1 MKVLVP
7 VKRVV
12 DYNVKVRVKS
22 DGSGVEL
29 ANVKMSMNPFDE
41 IAVEEAMRLKEAGHA
56 TEVIAVSCG
65 VTQCQETL
73 RTAMAIGADRAILVE
88 TAADLDLQP
97 LAVAKLLK
105 ALVDKE
111 APQLVIL
118 GKQAIDDD
126 CNQTGQMLAALL
138 DWPQATFASKV
149 VIEGDQVKVTREVD
163 GGLETVSLSLP
174 AIITTDLRLNE
185 PRYVTLP
192 NIMKAKKKTL
202 DVVKP
207 ADLNVDVAPR
217 LKTLKVVEPAKRSA
231 GIIVPDVA
239 TLVAKL
245 KSEAKVIQ

>member
-1 MKVLVP
+1 MKVLVS

-12 DYNVKVRVKS
+12 DFNVKVRVKS
-22 DGSGVEL
+22 DGTGVDI

-41 IAVEEAMRLKEAGHA
+41 IAIEEAVRLKEKGVV

-88 TAADLDLQP
+88 TAVELQP

-105 ALVDKE
+105 ALVEKE
-111 APQLVIL
+111 QPGLIIL

-126 CNQTGQMLAALL
+126 CNQTGQMLAAMADL
-138 DWPQATFASKV
+138 PQGTFASKV
-149 VIEGDQVKVTREVD
+149 EVVDGKVNVTREVD
-163 GGLETVSLSLP
+163 GGSETVSLTMP
-174 AIITTDLRLNE
+174 AVVTTDLRLNE

-192 NIMKAKKKTL
+192 NIMKAKKKQL
-202 DVVKP
+202 DIVTP
-207 ADLNVDVAPR
+207 ESLGVDVTPR
-217 LKTLKVVEPAKRSA
+217 IKTLKVVEPPKRSA
-231 GIIVPDVA
+231 GIKVPDVA

-245 KSEAKVIQ
+245 KTEAKVL

>member
-1 MKVLVP
+1 MKVLVA

-22 DGSGVEL
+22 DNTGVDI

-41 IAVEEAMRLKEAGHA
+41 IAIEEAVRLKEKGVV

-88 TAADLDLQP
+88 TAAELQP

-105 ALVDKE
+105 ALMDKE
-111 APQLVIL
+111 QPGMVSL

-126 CNQTGQMLAALL
+126 CNQTGQMLAALADL
-138 DWPQATFASKV
+138 PQATFASKV
-149 VIEGDQVKVTREVD
+149 EVADGKVSVTREVD
-163 GGLETVSLSLP
+163 GGLEVLSLSLP

-192 NIMKAKKKTL
+192 NIMKAKKKQM
-202 DVVKP
+202 DIFKP
-207 ADLNVDVAPR
+207 EDLGVDVSPR
-217 LKTLKVVEPAKRSA
+217 IKTLKVVEPPKRSA
-231 GIIVPDVA
+231 GIKVADVA
-239 TLVAKL
+239 ALVDKL
-245 KSEAKVIQ
+245 KNEAKVI

>member
-1 MKVLVP
+1 MKILVP

-22 DGSGVEL
+22 DGSGVDI

-41 IAVEEAMRLKEAGHA
+41 IAVEEAVRLKEKGFA

-73 RTAMAIGADRAILVE
+73 RTAMAIGADRGILVE
-88 TAADLDLQP
+88 TPADMDLQP

-111 APQLVIL
+111 QPGLIIL

-126 CNQTGQMLAALL
+126 CNQTGQMLAALADL
-138 DWPQATFASKV
+138 PQATFASKV
-149 VIEGDQVKVTREVD
+149 EIVDGKAQVTREID
-163 GGLETVSLSLP
+163 GGLEVLSISLP
-174 AIITTDLRLNE
+174 AVITTDLRLNE

-192 NIMKAKKKTL
+192 NIMKAKKKQL
-202 DVVKP
+202 DHFKP
-207 ADLNVDVAPR
+207 EDLGVDVAPR
-217 LKTLKVVEPAKRSA
+217 IKTLKVTEPAKRSA
-231 GIIVPDVA
+231 GIKVPDVA
-239 TLVAKL
+239 TLVDKL
-245 KSEAKVIQ
+245 KNVAKVI

>member
-22 DGSGVEL
+22 DNTGVDI

-41 IAVEEAMRLKEAGHA
+41 IAVEEAVRLREKGVV

-88 TAADLDLQP
+88 TAEELQP

-111 APQLVIL
+111 QPGLIIL

-126 CNQTGQMLAALL
+126 CNQTGQMLAALCDL
-138 DWPQATFASKV
+138 PQATFASKV
-149 VIEGDQVKVTREVD
+149 EIVDGKAHVTREVD
-163 GGLETVSLSLP
+163 GGSETLSISMP
-174 AIITTDLRLNE
+174 AVITTDLRLNE

-192 NIMKAKKKTL
+192 NIMKAKKKQM
-202 DVVKP
+202 DIFKP
-207 ADLNVDVAPR
+207 EDLGVNVAPR
-217 LKTLKVVEPAKRSA
+217 IKTLKVNEPPKRGA
-231 GIIVPDVA
+231 GVKVPDVA
-239 TLVAKL
+239 ALVDKL
-245 KSEAKVIQ
+245 KNEAKVI

>member
-1 MKVLVP
+1 MKALVA

-22 DGSGVEL
+22 DNTGVDT

-41 IAVEEAMRLKEAGHA
+41 IAIEEAVRLKEKGIV
-56 TEVIAVSCG
+56 TEIIAVSCG

-88 TAADLDLQP
+88 TSEELQP

-111 APQLVIL
+111 QPGLIIL

-126 CNQTGQMLAALL
+126 CNQTGQMLAALG
-138 DWPQATFASKV
+138 DMPQATFASKV
-149 VIEGDQVKVTREVD
+149 EVADGKASVTREVD
-163 GGLETVSLSLP
+163 GGLETLSITLP
-174 AIITTDLRLNE
+174 AVITVDLRLNE

-192 NIMKAKKKTL
+192 NIMKAKKKQL
-202 DVVKP
+202 DIFKP
-207 ADLNVDVAPR
+207 EDLGVDVSPR
-217 LKTLKVVEPAKRSA
+217 IKTLKVSEPPKRSA
-231 GIIVPDVA
+231 GIKVADVA
-239 TLVAKL
+239 TLVDKL
-245 KSEAKVIQ
+245 KNEAKVIA

>member
-1 MKVLVP
+1 MKVLVA

-22 DGSGVEL
+22 DGSGVDT

-41 IAVEEAMRLKEAGHA
+41 IAVEEAVRLKEKGVV

-88 TAADLDLQP
+88 TAEELQP

-105 ALVDKE
+105 ALMDKE
-111 APQLVIL
+111 QPGLVIL

-126 CNQTGQMLAALL
+126 CNQTGQMLAALADL
-138 DWPQATFASKV
+138 PQGTFASKV
-149 VIEGDQVKVTREVD
+149 EIADGKAIITREVD
-163 GGLETVSLSLP
+163 GGSESVSLTIP
-174 AIITTDLRLNE
+174 AVITTDLRLNE

-192 NIMKAKKKTL
+192 NIMKAKKKQL
-202 DVVKP
+202 DTYTPEALGV
-207 ADLNVDVAPR
+207 NVAPR
-217 LKTLKVVEPAKRSA
+217 IKTIKVVEPPKRSA
-231 GIIVPDVA
+231 GIKVPDVA

-245 KSEAKVIQ
+245 KNEAKVL

>member
-1 MKVLVP
+1 MKILVP

-22 DGSGVEL
+22 DGTGVDI

-41 IAVEEAMRLKEAGHA
+41 IAVEEAVRLKEKGIA

-73 RTAMAIGADRAILVE
+73 RTAMAIGADRGILVE
-88 TAADLDLQP
+88 TPADLDLQP

-111 APQLVIL
+111 QPGLIIL

-126 CNQTGQMLAALL
+126 CNQTGQMLAALADL
-138 DWPQATFASKV
+138 PQATFASKV
-149 VIEGDQVKVTREVD
+149 EVVDGKAQVTREID
-163 GGLETVSLSLP
+163 GGLEVLSLSMP
-174 AIITTDLRLNE
+174 AVITTDLRLNE

-192 NIMKAKKKTL
+192 NIMKAKKKQL
-202 DVVKP
+202 DNFKP
-207 ADLNVDVAPR
+207 EDLGVDVSPR
-217 LKTLKVVEPAKRSA
+217 ITTLKVSEPPKRSA
-231 GIIVPDVA
+231 GIKVPDVA
-239 TLVAKL
+239 TLVDKL
-245 KSEAKVIQ
+245 KNTAKVI